1 MNWKEE
7 AKEKLQKYA
16 AMRVAVVNIPK
27 EIKRLEVDS
36 KSIRSAKIDGSPTP
50 GGGNKR
56 EEALINNIAHR
67 QELLWTLEQAQLW
80 LRITDQA
87 LTCLSSEEKQLL
99 HRLYI
104 YPKKGNLEQICTELG
119 VEKSSIYR
127 RREKALEHFAL
138 ALYGAIET

>member
-16 AMRVAVVNIPK
+16 AMRLAVVNIPK

-36 KSIRSAKIDGSPTP
+36 KSIRSAKIDASPTP

-87 LTCLSSEEKQLL
+87 LTCLSSEEKQIL

-104 YPKKGNLEQICTELG
+104 YPKKGNLERICTELG

-127 RREKALEHFAL
+127 RRDKALEHFAL
-138 ALYGAIET
+138 ALYGVTET

>member
-16 AMRVAVVNIPK
+16 AMRLAVVNIPK

-87 LTCLSSEEKQLL
+87 LTCLSSEEKQIL

-104 YPKKGNLEQICTELG
+104 YPKKGNLERICTELG

-127 RREKALEHFAL
+127 RRDKALEHFAL
-138 ALYGAIET
+138 ALYGVTQT